1 MALLSVVESL
11 GTWVAAFSAPP
22 PSSGLTPLKSVSWWS
37 SLSGFP
43 PFKALLPI
51 PILLAITPIL
61 LWFFK
66 KSWFQINDEAERE
79 RAVSSSVQDF
89 RPFVCF
95 ALTAVILTMQ
105 EYYGGRDFFASTLRP
120 VLEAWEENGHAWLR
134 MAMYDELYGYAWWV
148 FARVFGY
155 VVVPIVTWK
164 ILFPRD
170 RIVDMGLHV
179 RGFLDH
185 LWLYAL
191 CLAVVLGALFIVAR
205 EPDFGTYY
213 PFYKQS
219 SRSWSDFLAWEAM
232 YFLQFLGLEFF
243 FRGWMLQALRR
254 ALGASAIFAMALPYC
269 MIHYGKPYLETH
281 GALVAGVVLGTMAMR
296 TRSIYAGF
304 LVHVAVAF
312 TMDYLALLRRA
323 ALPTVW
329 FPGS

>member
-1 MALLSVVESL
+1 MPLLFAAESAASLAGLL
-11 GTWVAAFSAPP
+11 GAPP
-22 PSSGLTPLKSVSWWS
+22 PSGLTPLREVSWWS
-37 SLSGFP
+37 ALIGYP
-43 PFKALLPI
+43 PVKALLPI
-51 PILLAITPIL
+51 PILIAITPIL
-61 LWFFK
+61 FWFFRRTW
-66 KSWFQINDEAERE
+66 SEVNEEAARE
-79 RAVSSSVQDF
+79 RALSSTIQDY

-105 EYYGGRDFFASTLRP
+105 EYYGGRDFYGTTIRP
-120 VLEAWEENGHAWLR
+120 WVQELELSGHSLQLAR
-134 MAMYDELYGYAWWV
+134 YDELYGYAWWV

-170 RIVDMGLHV
+170 RILDMGLRV
-179 RGFLDH
+179 RGFLSH
-185 LWLYAL
+185 VWIYLL
-191 CLAVVLGALFIVAR
+191 CLVVVMGALVVVAR

-243 FRGWMLQALRR
+243 FRGWMLAALRR

-281 GALVAGVVLGTMAMR
+281 GALVAGVVLGSLAMR

-304 LVHVAVAF
+304 LVHVLVAF
-312 TMDYLALLRRA
+312 SMDYLALARRG

-329 FPGS
+329 FPS